1 MFDHYP
7 TLYSRNDSKT
17 TYRDLRVFDFFLGMF
32 MLGFTPLTSTF
43 TPLFLLLFFFF
54 FFFFILDST
63 FISNSLSDITYEERV
78 GL

>member
-32 MLGFTPLTSTF
+32 MR
-43 TPLFLLLFFFF
+43 
-54 FFFFILDST
+54 IKAC
-63 FISNSLSDITYEERV
+63 V
-78 GL
+78 